1 MADIPKLFELMEAR
15 NITNK
20 QLADAIGV
28 SAGNISDWKSS
39 RSKPSTDVLI
49 RLAKYFEVSTDYLL
63 GITSGQAVDEKFTM
77 ILVENDTAKLVPILQ
92 QRSDLRDLIQTA
104 SALKP
109 DVVCQMTRMAGSFL
123 ENSAK

>member
-92 QRSDLRDLIQTA
+92 QRSDLGI
-104 SALKP
+104 
-109 DVVCQMTRMAGSFL
+109 
-123 ENSAK
+123 